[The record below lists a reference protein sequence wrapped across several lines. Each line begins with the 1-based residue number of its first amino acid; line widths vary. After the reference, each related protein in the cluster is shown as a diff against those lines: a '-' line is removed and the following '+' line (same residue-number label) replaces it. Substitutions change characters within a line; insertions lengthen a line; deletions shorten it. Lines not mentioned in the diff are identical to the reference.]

1 MHPASTVADMSA
13 VVVMLAPIVAT
24 PIAATLMPVVE
35 RFMAAVRCAAVASV
49 AQAMAADIAKPT
61 ERVKLRNGRQHD
73 AAGRFS
79 LLESNLDR
87 DEVTLQQISCKPM
100 PDALY
105 LSLWFPDFSG
115 PAMLPHMF
123 AVLQQFP
130 FSDQRPGVAYVAVQ
144 PVSWNE
150 ASVLERRFSPGITP
164 EEAVVVAADLIHDD
178 YAYVFDAYW
187 DLWTP
192 DENGREWLLS
202 PSLVKFIVQGEE
214 FDNGASHETGH
225 IEIDFGLDSL
235 FVQENVELTEETEAK
250 IRDNVAKLVE
260 FTKKAEM
267 NTRATSRRLWSESEE
282 SLPQKLIARLQ
293 KVQ

>member
-1 MHPASTVADMSA
+1 MAD
-13 VVVMLAPIVAT
+13 P
-24 PIAATLMPVVE
+24 
-35 RFMAAVRCAAVASV
+35 
-49 AQAMAADIAKPT
+49 
-61 ERVKLRNGRQHD
+61 
-73 AAGRFS
+73 
-79 LLESNLDR
+79 
-87 DEVTLQQISCKPM
+87 
-100 PDALY
+100 LY
-105 LSLWFPDFSG
+105 LSLWFLDFSG

-130 FSDQRPGVAYVAVQ
+130 FSAVRPGVTYASVQ

-192 DENGREWLLS
+192 DETERHWSLV

-214 FDNGASHETGH
+214 FDNGIYQESGH

-235 FVQENVELTEETEAK
+235 FVQENVELTEETQAK

-260 FTKKAEM
+260 FTRKAET

-293 KVQ
+293 RVQ

>member
-1 MHPASTVADMSA
+1 MSD
-13 VVVMLAPIVAT
+13 
-24 PIAATLMPVVE
+24 
-35 RFMAAVRCAAVASV
+35 S
-49 AQAMAADIAKPT
+49 
-61 ERVKLRNGRQHD
+61 
-73 AAGRFS
+73 
-79 LLESNLDR
+79 
-87 DEVTLQQISCKPM
+87 
-100 PDALY
+100 LY
-105 LSLWFPDFSG
+105 LSVWFPDFAG

-130 FSDQRPGVAYVAVQ
+130 FSTQRPGVTYAAVQ

-150 ASVLERRFSPGITP
+150 ASVLERRFSPGISP

-178 YAYVFDAYW
+178 YAYIFDACW

-192 DENGREWLLS
+192 DPSGREWLLI
-202 PSLVKFIVQGEE
+202 PSLVKFTVQGEE
-214 FDNGASHETGH
+214 FDGGTYQETGH

-235 FVQENVELTEETEAK
+235 FVQESVALTEKTQAK

-293 KVQ
+293 RVQ

>member
-1 MHPASTVADMSA
+1 M
-13 VVVMLAPIVAT
+13 I
-24 PIAATLMPVVE
+24 
-35 RFMAAVRCAAVASV
+35 
-49 AQAMAADIAKPT
+49 
-61 ERVKLRNGRQHD
+61 
-73 AAGRFS
+73 
-79 LLESNLDR
+79 
-87 DEVTLQQISCKPM
+87 
-100 PDALY
+100 
-105 LSLWFPDFSG
+105 
-115 PAMLPHMF
+115 PHIL

-130 FSDQRPGVAYVAVQ
+130 FSDQRPGITYAAVQ

-150 ASVLERRFSPGITP
+150 ASVLEQRFSPGISSEQALLITG
-164 EEAVVVAADLIHDD
+164 DLIHDD

-192 DENGREWLLS
+192 DDTDHKWRLI
-202 PSLVKFIVQGEE
+202 PSLVRFIVQGEE
-214 FDNGASHETGH
+214 FDDGAHQETGD

-235 FVQENVELTEETEAK
+235 FVQENVELTDETQAK